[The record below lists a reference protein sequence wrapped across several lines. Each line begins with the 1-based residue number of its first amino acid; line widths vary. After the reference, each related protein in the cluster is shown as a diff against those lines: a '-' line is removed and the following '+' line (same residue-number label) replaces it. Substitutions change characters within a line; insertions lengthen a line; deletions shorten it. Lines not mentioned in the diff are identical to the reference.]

1 MRGEE
6 GGQKRTCATGTTS
19 RPLCGCGGGIGGV
32 GYRRHYPTEDIIN
45 MPVGKDETSGQ
56 SASAANDVKADDV
69 VVVVVEEEE
78 EEETKQTQQARKT
91 P

>member
-32 GYRRHYPTEDIIN
+32 GYRPRYPTEDIIN

-56 SASAANDVKADDV
+56 SASAANDVKADDD

-78 EEETKQTQQARKT
+78 RRRRRRRRRVY
-91 P
+91 